1 MRDPHSLWTIE
12 TATRGIEERAKTKKA
27 EDEVKA
33 GLDIQVDR
41 LNRERELSR
50 TEEISV
56 GQKLI
61 DYDLV
66 QTAKEAQLAAYKRH
80 EMTKNLRE
88 AWTQ

>member
-33 GLDIQVDR
+33 TLDVQVDR
-41 LNRERELSR
+41 HNREREHSR
-50 TEEISV
+50 AEEISI

-61 DYDLV
+61 DYDLEM
-66 QTAKEAQLAAYKRH
+66 TAKEAQLAAYKRH
-80 EMTKNLRE
+80 EMTKTLRD

>member
-33 GLDIQVDR
+33 TLDVQVDR

-50 TEEISV
+50 VEELGV

-61 DYDLV
+61 DHDLEM
-66 QTAKEAQLAAYKRH
+66 TAKEAQLAAYKRH
-80 EMTKNLRE
+80 EMTKALRE